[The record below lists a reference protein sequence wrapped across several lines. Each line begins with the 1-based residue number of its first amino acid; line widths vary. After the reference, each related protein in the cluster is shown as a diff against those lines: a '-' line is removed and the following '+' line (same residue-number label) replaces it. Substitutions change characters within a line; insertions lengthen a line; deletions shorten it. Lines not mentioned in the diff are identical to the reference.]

1 MIRSQILVSIFMVAA
16 VVPLVSTAQEAP
28 YAGLETRQIKALSPE
43 QIAEYKQGHG
53 MGLALAA
60 ELNGFPG
67 PKHVLELSNELGL
80 TSEQRRDVQD
90 VYNGMHSTAVDLGEQ
105 IVEREAELDELFVD
119 GDIDEQSLQSY
130 LTELAS
136 LQGELRNAHLAAHL
150 ETKNL
155 LTVDQVDSYNQM
167 RGYQSQEH
175 QHHPGNHG
183 P

>member
-1 MIRSQILVSIFMVAA
+1 MIRLQIFVSILMIAA
-16 VVPLVSTAQEAP
+16 VVPLVSIAQEAP
-28 YAGLETRQIKALSPE
+28 YTGLETRQIKALSPE

-90 VYNGMHSTAVDLGEQ
+90 VYNTMHSAAVDLGEQ
-105 IVEREAELDELFVD
+105 IVEREAELDELFVG
-119 GDIDEQSLQSY
+119 GDIDEQSLQSH

-150 ETKNL
+150 ETKSL
-155 LTVDQVDSYNQM
+155 LTVDQVDSYNEM